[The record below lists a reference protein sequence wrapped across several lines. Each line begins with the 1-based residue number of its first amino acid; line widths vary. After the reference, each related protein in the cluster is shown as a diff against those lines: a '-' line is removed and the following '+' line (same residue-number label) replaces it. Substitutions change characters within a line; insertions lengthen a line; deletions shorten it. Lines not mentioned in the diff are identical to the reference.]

1 MTKPNSFLSF
11 FLALTVSVILLEGSI
26 RIFAPQYIIPSFIST
41 AFGIKNA
48 LKANFSGVSHHG
60 PFPYKITIGSKHLRS
75 NQESSY
81 DKSAGTYRILCLGDS
96 ILFGYGVNNN
106 ETFSHYLE
114 KLLNKFS
121 NGLRYEVLN
130 ASAPGWGPVE
140 YLLFLQ
146 NEGFKYQPDMIV
158 TTKFVDDLTELPVD
172 RIVFDDIH
180 FESTDNQKKISLN
193 GFHLKSIAKPNSKTN
208 VNLSLYETVSQHSH
222 LFNLIRYRGNQIATV
237 NKSKRV
243 GSSIAQWLTEQ
254 KIENMLGLEWILPN
268 RNFTGGQIFQI
279 LADWGKGHPQQS
291 SLDQISNLLM
301 YFRVWDAIG
310 QWSDSLNIKWLM
322 LEIPTHQ
329 EVMGLVNEGPLVF
342 HYPSNNFRN
351 LNILRPFISYQ
362 KKTTIPL
369 FFPEDNHWTPA
380 GHLLAA
386 LISTRFLGKQNFVRL
401 DIPFNFQEKLD
412 FDAENLFSTA
422 NREIATRL
430 DGHPKWLFSKA
441 LLLKNYGK
449 PVLARKAFTKYL
461 ENAPGDAETLMQIG
475 LLDLMAGKRNQAIQ
489 FIKQAASPN
498 SKTHIRA
505 SLKLAEIY
513 MQQNNFT
520 DALQTLNKIQNHNK
534 LLVPEI
540 HNKMGQLYLLNKEL
554 EKAEYFF
561 RMALES
567 RPNSSGYR
575 INYGNFLFII
585 GRYKEAIT
593 QFKFAIQSDPN
604 RLLAFEGLGGAYL
617 KIGDR
622 DKAIVNFEKILRQD
636 PKNETAIATLEFIK
650 KNFGPKDK

>member
-1 MTKPNSFLSF
+1 M
-11 FLALTVSVILLEGSI
+11 
-26 RIFAPQYIIPSFIST
+26 
-41 AFGIKNA
+41 
-48 LKANFSGVSHHG
+48 
-60 PFPYKITIGSKHLRS
+60 
-75 NQESSY
+75 
-81 DKSAGTYRILCLGDS
+81 
-96 ILFGYGVNNN
+96 
-106 ETFSHYLE
+106 
-114 KLLNKFS
+114 
-121 NGLRYEVLN
+121 
-130 ASAPGWGPVE
+130 
-140 YLLFLQ
+140 
-146 NEGFKYQPDMIV
+146 
-158 TTKFVDDLTELPVD
+158 
-172 RIVFDDIH
+172 
-180 FESTDNQKKISLN
+180 
-193 GFHLKSIAKPNSKTN
+193 
-208 VNLSLYETVSQHSH
+208 
-222 LFNLIRYRGNQIATV
+222 
-237 NKSKRV
+237 
-243 GSSIAQWLTEQ
+243 
-254 KIENMLGLEWILPN
+254 
-268 RNFTGGQIFQI
+268 
-279 LADWGKGHPQQS
+279 
-291 SLDQISNLLM
+291 
-301 YFRVWDAIG
+301 
-310 QWSDSLNIKWLM
+310 
-322 LEIPTHQ
+322 
-329 EVMGLVNEGPLVF
+329 
-342 HYPSNNFRN
+342 
-351 LNILRPFISYQ
+351 
-362 KKTTIPL
+362 
-369 FFPEDNHWTPA
+369 
-380 GHLLAA
+380 
-386 LISTRFLGKQNFVRL
+386 
-401 DIPFNFQEKLD
+401 
-412 FDAENLFSTA
+412 
-422 NREIATRL
+422 
-430 DGHPKWLFSKA
+430 
-441 LLLKNYGK
+441 LLKNYGK